1 MPKKWTQGQCQCTND
16 MGGCLYAW
24 CCPCFAYKEV
34 AENTGDD
41 MGLLYCLV
49 TFPLGCGCCVLTV
62 LGDKVAQQRGIDSG
76 LCKSGCKAF
85 FDPLCCYS
93 CSLLH
98 ESRIMREEYAKG
110 GAVKALEMER
120 GGSNSGGKR
129 MY

>member
-1 MPKKWTQGQCQCTND
+1 MAREWGQGPCQCTND

-62 LGDKVAQQRGIDSG
+62 LGDKVAQSRDIPSG
-76 LCKSGCKAF
+76 LIKSSCKACC
-85 FDPLCCYS
+85 DPLCCYS
-93 CSLLH
+93 CTVLN
-98 ESRIMREEYAKG
+98 ESRVIKSENIKG
-110 GAVKALEMER
+110 NGVRRMEMER
-120 GGSNSGGKR
+120 GNTSKSS
-129 MY
+129 